1 MHAALLQVIV
11 RWRVHLLLFGLL
23 ALSYLY
29 ILPRWADWNQNSRFN
44 LVLALV
50 NDGTVTIDRYV
61 ENTGDYAYYGGHY
74 YSDKAPGLS
83 LLGAPVY
90 AVFRWLA
97 PGPALERWQAAA
109 QQSRALSE
117 TLRPD
122 GTGLR
127 PDKIAYFLGLVVTTA
142 VTVAFPS
149 ALLGVLIFVVAADF
163 VPDVRAR
170 LAIALLYG
178 LATSAFPYANTFVGH
193 QPSAFL
199 LFAAFA
205 LLLAIRRRGWP
216 RRWLMAV
223 GLLLGYAAITEYPA
237 ALIGGVLAAYA
248 LWTLGRP
255 LTSLALLAL
264 GGLPPLVA
272 LAVYDYAAFG
282 TLLPIGYF
290 HSALWSDVHS
300 TGLVSLTYPR
310 PEALW
315 GITFGIHR
323 GLFVLSPYLLFAAP
337 GYWALWRRQEL
348 RAEWWVL
355 AAAPLL
361 FLLFNGSSAMWQ
373 GGFAIGPRY
382 FLPALPFLAL
392 VAGAGLYRAWR
403 HALFRPV
410 IAVACG
416 WSLVA
421 VWAQTLGGQSFPD
434 YTPNPLVDLSLPRL
448 ASGDVARNLGMAAGL
463 AGWASLLPLLAALV
477 VAGSALLAL
486 GGEQPRDRQTPLKAG
501 EGRVRW
507 AAK

>member
-11 RWRVHLLLFGLL
+11 RRRVHLLLFGLL

-170 LAIALLYG
+170 LATALLYG

-272 LAVYDYAAFG
+272 LAIYNAVAFG
-282 TLLPIGYF
+282 TPLPVGYTHTALFPEHF
-290 HSALWSDVHS
+290 HSGFM
-300 TGLVSLTYPR
+300 GLSYPR
-310 PEALW
+310 LEALW
-315 GITFGIHR
+315 GLTFDVHR
-323 GLFVLSPYLLFAAP
+323 GLFFLSPFLLFAGP
-337 GYWALWRRQEL
+337 GFLVLWQRQGYRSEF
-348 RAEWWVL
+348 WVL
-355 AAAPLL
+355 LLAPTSLL
-361 FLLFNGSSAMWQ
+361 IAIASSAAWQ
-373 GGFAIGPRY
+373 GGFAVGPRY
-382 FLPALPFLAL
+382 LLAALPLLVLTAGIGLAE
-392 VAGAGLYRAWR
+392 AWR
-403 HALFRPV
+403 RPNV
-410 IAVACG
+410 RPIVLLLAN
-416 WSLVA
+416 WSVFA
-421 VWAQTLGGQSFPD
+421 VWIETITGQTFPD
-434 YTPNPLVDLSLPRL
+434 YTRNPLFDLSLPRL
-448 ASGDVARNLGMAAGL
+448 TTGDIARNLGMAVGL
-463 AGWASLLPLLAALV
+463 TGWVSLLPLVVILLV
-477 VAGSALLAL
+477 VGVILWNLTLDCSPD
-486 GGEQPRDRQTPLKAG
+486 GRPSRETD
-501 EGRVRW
+501 EGLVRW
-507 AAK
+507 EAE